1 MKDNILGGLS
11 YRTFLRDYWQKK
23 PLLVRNALPNFQ
35 GPLTRDALI
44 NLACTED
51 AQSRLIIKEN
61 KKWQLKQGPFILKDF
76 NSFSKK
82 KWTLLVQD
90 VNHFLPAAR
99 DLLLQFNFI
108 PYSRLD
114 DLMVSYAQKGAGIG
128 PHFDSY
134 DVFLLQG
141 MGRKR
146 WQISTQKDN
155 DLIANIPLKILNN
168 FDSEQEWVLEPG
180 DMLYLPPGYAHN
192 GVAEDECMTYS
203 IGFRSASY
211 QELITHFLFYLQDN
225 IEVSGIYSDPNIAL
239 QFHPARINSSMLHQV
254 KIILNKIKWGDKD
267 IKHFLGIYLTEPK
280 SHIFFKRT
288 SDPMTQ
294 NKFMLHI
301 EKKGLQLNLKSRML
315 CGEKT
320 IYLNGYVHKINTNT
334 YPLLEKFAD
343 HQTLSRIKNLD
354 NETVTLLY
362 QWYLD
367 GYIEIIKT

>member
-23 PLLVRNALPNFQ
+23 PLLVRKALPNFQ

-44 NLACTED
+44 KIACKED
-51 AQSRLIIKEN
+51 TQSRLITKEN
-61 KKWQLKQGPFILKDF
+61 KKWQLKQGPLVLKDF
-76 NSFSKK
+76 DLLSKK

-90 VNHFLPAAR
+90 VNHLLPTAR

-114 DLMVSYAQKGAGIG
+114 DLMVSYAKKGAGIG

-146 WQISTQKDN
+146 WQISAKKDN
-155 DLIANIPLKILNN
+155 GLVANIPLKILSR
-168 FDSEQEWVLEPG
+168 FDCEQEWILEPG

-192 GVAEDECMTYS
+192 GVAEDECITYS

-225 IEVSGIYSDPNIAL
+225 IEVSGIYSDPDISL
-239 QFHPARINSSMLHQV
+239 QFHPARINSTMLHQV

-288 SDPMTQ
+288 ADPMTQ

-301 EKKGLQLNLKSRML
+301 EKKGLELNLKSRML
-315 CGEKT
+315 CMEKT
-320 IYLNGYVHKINTNT
+320 IYLNGYVHRINTNT

-343 HQTLSRIKNLD
+343 HQTLSKIKNLD

-367 GYIEIIKT
+367 GYIEIIKN